1 MDEYLSRLRA
11 LRWQAMA
18 VRGEEDQA
26 LGSLQVPWG
35 RALHASAS
43 LACSCGLC
51 SWLPAALQ
59 AVVVAIP
66 PHTPHQ
72 LHLPRITSPA
82 TRCCRAALLL
92 QELEAAR
99 RLPRGVQELGEEDMG
114 RLAAAA
120 REAGLE
126 ELFLT
131 ALKLSAATPR

>member
-1 MDEYLSRLRA
+1 
-11 LRWQAMA
+11 
-18 VRGEEDQA
+18 
-26 LGSLQVPWG
+26 
-35 RALHASAS
+35 
-43 LACSCGLC
+43 
-51 SWLPAALQ
+51 
-59 AVVVAIP
+59 
-66 PHTPHQ
+66 
-72 LHLPRITSPA
+72 
-82 TRCCRAALLL
+82 LLL